1 MIIFEGIGRDLC
13 KKLQKCGAEV
23 IGISRTQST
32 LDSLEKEAPGIKT
45 ICLDIAEDWHKT
57 KKVIEEIGPV
67 DCLVNN
73 AAIAMCSSFLDTEPE
88 SIDM

>member
-1 MIIFEGIGRDLC
+1 MC
-13 KKLQKCGAEV
+13 KKLLKCGAEV

-45 ICLDIAEDWHKT
+45 ICLDIGQDWHKT

-67 DCLVNN
+67 HCLVNN
-73 AAIAMCSSFLDTEPE
+73 AGVASCEPFLEASPE
-88 SIDM
+88 SFDT